1 MNLRLAMGL
10 ATALVS
16 PLCLAQ
22 APTLNL
28 FTFDSPPYQ
37 VAGAGEAGGVSG
49 ETTETVV
56 CAANGAG
63 WSTRIRIAP
72 QNRAI
77 HSLNRNMVDG
87 YFAIDPSIELDALA
101 RRSDPV
107 ALEKWYFFTRGGKE
121 FTRNSRIGV
130 VDGSNE
136 EAWLEANGYPIFLSV
151 ASSPQLVALLKRGR
165 IDTALMDERVM
176 SRLRAEAPTSAMN
189 LEPHFVRYAPLYLY
203 LNETFVANHPKFLS
217 EFNRKLTTCM
227 AGQLALSEEEERR
240 IRKLWGRLVTELISI
255 IDIRQIVASA
265 PRQVNYTDVMTIDS
279 KWQALAPLA
288 MPEVAARILALPG
301 SRALEAWQD
310 SHKGLITE
318 VMLINNMGTVAAMS
332 RVTSDY
338 WQGDE
343 PKFQLAMQGSETE
356 PGRALF
362 ISPIRYDPSTSRF
375 QIDVSAPVLSGNG
388 DPHEGVIVVGLDIE
402 SALNEIEQQ

>member
-1 MNLRLAMGL
+1 MGL

-28 FTFDSPPYQ
+28 YTFDSPPYQ
-37 VAGAGEAGGVSG
+37 LAGVGEAGRVSG

-56 CAANGAG
+56 CAANRAG

-87 YFAIDPSIELDALA
+87 YFAIDPSTELDALA
-101 RRSDPV
+101 KRSDPV
-107 ALEKWYFFTRGGKE
+107 ALEKWYFFTRDGKE
-121 FTRNSRIGV
+121 FTRSSRIGV

-136 EAWLEANGYPIFLSV
+136 EAWLEANGYPVFLSV
-151 ASSPQLVALLKRGR
+151 ASPSQLLALLKRGR

-176 SRLRAEAPTSAMN
+176 SRLQAETPTSAMN
-189 LEPHFVRYAPLYLY
+189 LKPHFVRYAPLYLY
-203 LNETFVANHPKFLS
+203 LNEAFVSSHPRFLS

-227 AGQLALSEEEERR
+227 AGQMGLSAEEERR
-240 IRKLWGRLVTELISI
+240 IRKLWAGLVTELISVL
-255 IDIRQIVASA
+255 DIRQIIESG
-265 PRQVNYTDVMTIDS
+265 PRQVNFTDVMTIDS

-288 MPEVAARILALPG
+288 MPELAARILALPG
-301 SRALEAWQD
+301 SRALEAWHRSRD
-310 SHKGLITE
+310 GLVTE
-318 VMLINNMGTVAAMS
+318 AMLINRMGTVAAMS
-332 RVTSDY
+332 RLTSDY

-343 PKFQLAMQGSETE
+343 PKFQLAMQGAGGD

-362 ISPIRYDPSTSRF
+362 ISPIRYDSSTGRF

-388 DPHEGVIVVGLDIE
+388 DQPEGVVVVGLDIE
-402 SALNEIEQQ
+402 SALNEIENQ